1 MDRSMILAKYELGN
15 LLPEDSILDEIFIR
29 AFMIFHRGKELRLDE
44 STVFYFGVKFFRW
57 FSVELDLDE
66 NLYMICCDIFVAK
79 ENPCRILDYR
89 EIVFYDFFYCEGIFF
104 IISNRISFRRD
115 LYTYNHS
122 RFFIQTKDCMP

>member
-15 LLPEDSILDEIFIR
+15 LRAENSIFDEIFIR

-44 STVFYFGVKFFRW
+44 STVLYFRVKFFRW

-79 ENPCRILDYR
+79 ENYLAGFWITEKLFFMIFLLWRDI
-89 EIVFYDFFYCEGIFF
+89 FYNF
-104 IISNRISFRRD
+104 
-115 LYTYNHS
+115 
-122 RFFIQTKDCMP
+122 Q